1 MRIDSVENWNDEY
14 SSGNLDVLVQDVKMR
29 EGIYGTPKSIV
40 MLMLIKY
47 NIRIRRGGFI
57 GRAQPE
63 PVWTPKNR
71 NLCPGGH
78 RRAVG
83 LPAVNPLILGE
94 KDTMPSRHYRE
105 ARLGQRVDV
114 L

>member
-47 NIRIRRGGFI
+47 NIRIRRGDLSDGHNQSPSGHPRI
-57 GRAQPE
+57 E
-63 PVWTPKNR
+63 ICV
-71 NLCPGGH
+71 PGATGERWAC
-78 RRAVG
+78 RR
-83 LPAVNPLILGE
+83 
-94 KDTMPSRHYRE
+94 
-105 ARLGQRVDV
+105 
-114 L
+114 